1 MRDTSKPVVEAVMKV
16 GDICRRAVVAIDNG
30 MDVIAAAELMRQQ
43 HVGFLIVYRSG
54 DELRQPIGVLTDRDL
69 VIEIIARKVDPAVLT
84 VDDVMTRHPL
94 VARETEELGDVLQ
107 AMRTAGIRRVPVA
120 DTRGALVG
128 VVAIDDAFDVITG
141 FMCDITGLVKN
152 EQRQERRARAN

>member
-1 MRDTSKPVVEAVMKV
+1 
-16 GDICRRAVVAIDNG
+16 
-30 MDVIAAAELMRQQ
+30 
-43 HVGFLIVYRSG
+43 
-54 DELRQPIGVLTDRDL
+54 
-69 VIEIIARKVDPAVLT
+69 
-84 VDDVMTRHPL
+84 MTRHPL